1 VLNGL
6 NAPTGGH
13 VIAFEVIKVAQSIE
27 HFSILLFDDP
37 AINEIQEIAQ
47 GYGRRA
53 VKIGWRKQHG
63 IMRRRETVPK
73 LFIVNYLECFAA
85 TAGAFRARQGG
96 P

>member
-37 AINEIQEIAQ
+37 AINEIEEIAQ
-47 GYGRRA
+47 SYGLARKENSMAKIARDRVPTRNRA
-53 VKIGWRKQHG
+53 QVIYCELLR
-63 IMRRRETVPK
+63 V
-73 LFIVNYLECFAA
+73 FY
-85 TAGAFRARQGG
+85 
-96 P
+96 